1 MPATLTHQ
9 ADTGPLAPLWGQTW
23 QDAGWRA
30 CAVFVLGYVLP
41 RMLAGHAVA
50 GVQWP
55 ASFLSFV
62 LLAMALFRY
71 QQSFELAGEA
81 SEEDVV
87 LLSDDAARPAT
98 LDAVVTAGAKP
109 VVSKPR
115 KWSVELLH
123 TLEWRRMV
131 DVCLAFYKERGLSGE
146 LASVGQDGSMDVR
159 LYQGAR
165 SAENDEQAPFAL
177 LHCKAA
183 RGEQV
188 VGVEAII
195 ALQQVMAEVGVS
207 RAFFMG
213 AWRFDEAAEAAAK
226 PAQITLID
234 DRMFLSMLGRLPAEE
249 SQRLLNLAVEGDY
262 MTPSCPGCGLKMI
275 PRQNE
280 KGRYWGCRAFPRCK
294 STLGM
299 QA

>member
-1 MPATLTHQ
+1 MPATRTQ
-9 ADTGPLAPLWGQTW
+9 SADVGPLTPLWGQTG
-23 QDAGWRA
+23 QDAAWRA
-30 CAVFVLGYVLP
+30 CLVFLLGYVLP
-41 RMLAGHAVA
+41 RLLAGHAVA
-50 GVQWP
+50 GVQWL
-55 ASFLSFV
+55 ASFLSFA
-62 LLAMALFRY
+62 LLALALFRY
-71 QQSFELAGEA
+71 QQSIELSRTAH
-81 SEEDVV
+81 EEEVV
-87 LLSDDAARPAT
+87 LLSDAAARPAT
-98 LDAVVTAGAKP
+98 LDAVVLAETRSVP
-109 VVSKPR
+109 SKPR

-123 TLEWRRMV
+123 ALEWRRMV

-159 LYQGAR
+159 LYQGPR
-165 SAENDEQAPFAL
+165 SAENDEQPPFAL
-177 LHCKAA
+177 LHCKA

-195 ALQQVMAEVGVS
+195 ALQKVMAEVGVS

-213 AWRFDEAAEAAAK
+213 AWGFDAAAEAAAK

-249 SQRLLNLAVEGDY
+249 SQRLLNVAVEGDY

-280 KGRYWGCRAFPRCK
+280 TGRYWGCRAFPRCK

-299 QA
+299 QG